1 MENENNKLM
10 VDENENDEIEEY
22 SEEYSEESRM
32 STGLAM
38 LIGSGLTLATVAG
51 VKLFKNWRA
60 NKKKNKEECEDSEV
74 EVEVEVEPDEVVDET
89 KKD

>member
-1 MENENNKLM
+1 MENENNELM
-10 VDENENDEIEEY
+10 VVENENDEI
-22 SEEYSEESRM
+22 EEYSEESRM